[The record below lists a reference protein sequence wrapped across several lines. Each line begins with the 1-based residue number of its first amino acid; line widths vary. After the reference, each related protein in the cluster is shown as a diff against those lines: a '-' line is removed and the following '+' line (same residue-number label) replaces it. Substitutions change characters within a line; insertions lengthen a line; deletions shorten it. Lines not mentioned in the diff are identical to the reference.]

1 MPDPTL
7 KDLRLVADIGGT
19 NARLALSFD
28 GAILP
33 DTVQTYAN
41 DQWDS
46 LHAVIRAFLE
56 DKEHPVSEMVIAVA
70 GPVNGSAAR
79 LTNHDWQIEVSE
91 LQMLFH
97 CSHVKLLN
105 DLNALGYAAPFLTT
119 DQLRQVSAGQV
130 TKAGQSQSLVVG
142 VGTGFNVSPVLEK
155 AGMLFCP
162 AVEAGHITLPLSIS
176 RGLEALGVPTDEFG
190 TIELLFSGRGLTKF
204 CRAMTGD
211 ALITGPEAIS
221 AFGKDGAEETTRAIT
236 VYAGLLGRLLGDL
249 SMAYMPTSGIYL
261 AGSVARALMQ
271 VASSECLEALRRPAH
286 VCATIKPSV
295 WIIENDTAAL
305 VGCARYGFD

>member
-1 MPDPTL
+1 MPDATL
-7 KDLRLVADIGGT
+7 KDLRFVADIGGT
-19 NARLALSFD
+19 NARLALSRG

-33 DTVQTYAN
+33 DTVQTYSN

-46 LHAVIRAFLE
+46 LDAVIRVYLE
-56 DKEHPVSEMVIAVA
+56 DTEAPISEMVIAVA
-70 GPVNGSAAR
+70 GPVNGISAR
-79 LTNHDWQIEVSE
+79 LTNHDWQIEVSALE
-91 LQMLFH
+91 ALFH
-97 CSHVKLLN
+97 CEHIKLLN

-130 TKAGQSQSLVVG
+130 HGAGTSQSLVVG

-162 AVEAGHITLPLSIS
+162 AVEAGHISLPLSIAQELES
-176 RGLEALGVPTDEFG
+176 LGLAKEEFG
-190 TIELLFSGRGLTKF
+190 TIELLFSGRGLTRF
-204 CRAMTGD
+204 CRAMTGN
-211 ALITGPEAIS
+211 AQINGPEAIS
-221 AFGKDGAEETTRAIT
+221 AFGEDGAEATTRAIR

-271 VASSECLEALRRPAH
+271 VASSECIEMLRRPARIG
-286 VCATIKPSV
+286 AIIRPPV
-295 WIIENDTAAL
+295 WIIGNDTAAL
-305 VGCARYGFD
+305 IGCARYGFD